1 MAAPTE
7 PLKLHSG
14 FGDALPRVLII
25 AGLNFISKR
34 QRLFESALHRHLP
47 AWKSPQRALLCRA
60 VLRRV
65 GVCHDSPVC
74 RCEPLKLMNCLD
86 PWEGKHVCRNSTPD
100 LLILG
105 NDSSQTSA

>member
-60 VLRRV
+60 VLGRV

-74 RCEPLKLMNCLD
+74 RWADELFRSMGRQACLQ
-86 PWEGKHVCRNSTPD
+86 KQHARFINS
-100 LLILG
+100 G
-105 NDSSQTSA
+105 E